1 MRRNAEFYGKLFAST
16 FYISAFTFGGGFV
29 IIPLM
34 KKKFVEE
41 FHWLEED
48 EMMDMMAIAQ
58 SSPGAIA
65 VNASIIIGWRLA
77 GLPGVLIS
85 VLGTV
90 LPPFL
95 ILSVISV
102 GYTAF
107 QDNRIVKY
115 ILRGMQAGVAAVVV
129 DVVIQMAGRLIKK
142 KERFP
147 VFMMCGVFVAAAVFE
162 VNVMLLILVCGAAGA
177 ATVLTGENRAGEK
190 GGGKK
195 LSIWS

>member
-1 MRRNAEFYGKLFAST
+1 MRRNAKFYRKLFAST

-147 VFMMCGVFVAAAVFE
+147 VFMMCGVFVAAAVCE

-177 ATVLTGENRAGEK
+177 ATVLTGKNRAGKK

-195 LSIWS
+195 

>member
-1 MRRNAEFYGKLFAST
+1 MRRNAKFYRKLFAST

-95 ILSVISV
+95 ILSLISV
-102 GYTAF
+102 GYAAF
-107 QDNRIVKY
+107 QDNRIVRY
-115 ILRGMQAGVAAVVV
+115 ILRGMQAGVAAVVI

-147 VFMMCGVFVAAAVFE
+147 ILMMCGAFVAAAVFE

-177 ATVLTGENRAGEK
+177 AAVLAGKSRAGKK

-195 LSIWS
+195 

>member
-1 MRRNAEFYGKLFAST
+1 MRRNAKFYRKLFAST

-95 ILSVISV
+95 ILSLISV
-102 GYTAF
+102 GYAAF
-107 QDNRIVKY
+107 QDNRIVRY
-115 ILRGMQAGVAAVVV
+115 ILRGMQAGVAAVVI

-147 VFMMCGVFVAAAVFE
+147 ILMMCGAFVAAAVFE

-177 ATVLTGENRAGEK
+177 AAVLAGKSGAGKK

-195 LSIWS
+195 

>member
-1 MRRNAEFYGKLFAST
+1 MRRNAKFYRKLFAST

-65 VNASIIIGWRLA
+65 VNASIIIGRRLA

-95 ILSVISV
+95 ILSLISV
-102 GYTAF
+102 GYAAF
-107 QDNRIVKY
+107 QDNRIVRY
-115 ILRGMQAGVAAVVV
+115 ILRGMQAGVAAVVI

-147 VFMMCGVFVAAAVFE
+147 ILMMCGAFVAAAVFE

-177 ATVLTGENRAGEK
+177 AAVLAGKSRAGKK

-195 LSIWS
+195 

>member
-107 QDNRIVKY
+107 QNNRIVRY

-147 VFMMCGVFVAAAVFE
+147 IFMMCGAFVAAAVFE

-177 ATVLTGENRAGEK
+177 AAVLAGKSREGKK

-195 LSIWS
+195 

>member
-1 MRRNAEFYGKLFAST
+1 MRRNAKFYRKLFAST

-95 ILSVISV
+95 ILSLISV
-102 GYTAF
+102 GYAAF
-107 QDNRIVKY
+107 QDNRIVRY
-115 ILRGMQAGVAAVVV
+115 ILRGMQAGVAAVVI

-147 VFMMCGVFVAAAVFE
+147 ILMMCGAFVAAAVFE

-177 ATVLTGENRAGEK
+177 AAVLVGKSRAGKK

-195 LSIWS
+195 

>member
-1 MRRNAEFYGKLFAST
+1 MRRNAKFYRKLFAST

-177 ATVLTGENRAGEK
+177 AAVLAGKSREGKK

-195 LSIWS
+195 

>member
-177 ATVLTGENRAGEK
+177 AAVLTGKNRAGKK

-195 LSIWS
+195 